1 MRTTLDIDPKL
12 LEDIVKVTG
21 QQSKTKAVNTALE
34 QYIRRAKIE
43 DLRAMAGKFPLDDT
57 REEQRTAD
65 RRRQAFLD
73 KLRGQ

>member
-57 REEQRTAD
+57 REEQRAAD